1 MDTLHAWQ
9 MAQLAS
15 IHFISLNIIDE
26 QKKNKM
32 WKTQSSVIYELIVF

>member
-26 QKKNKM
+26 KKNKM